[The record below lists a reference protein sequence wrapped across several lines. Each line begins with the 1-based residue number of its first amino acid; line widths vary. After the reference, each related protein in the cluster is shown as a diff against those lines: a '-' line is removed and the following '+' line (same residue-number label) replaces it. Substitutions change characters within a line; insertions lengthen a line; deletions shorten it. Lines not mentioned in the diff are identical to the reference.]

1 MPFVM
6 ERDAARIE
14 NYLKSV
20 VRDYDDLL
28 TFMGLIRMPL
38 PEALSGAAEVVLNG
52 DLRRIIWEAEPDL
65 EQVEKRLDQA
75 FAWQVEINI
84 GELQHHLRGRIE
96 KEMAFLS
103 EQAEEEFATRIPG
116 TNREDAG
123 IRTASSLGC
132 KTSGRLRISMLSI
145 SDPNILEHPV
155 FKHIGNLL
163 NMRLGLHK

>member
-1 MPFVM
+1 
-6 ERDAARIE
+6 
-14 NYLKSV
+14 
-20 VRDYDDLL
+20 
-28 TFMGLIRMPL
+28 MGLIRMPL

-103 EQAEEEFATRIPG
+103 EQAERNLQQGYLVRI
-116 TNREDAG
+116 EKM
-123 IRTASSLGC
+123 LGFVRRHHWDVNLW
-132 KTSGRLRISMLSI
+132 KAQNIYASI